1 MNSEIKIRPALFE
14 DLTSIVNIYNQA
26 IRSRRATGNLWE
38 FSVRERIDWFN
49 KHNGDSFPIY
59 VAELNG
65 EVVGYVNLSEY
76 RPGREAMTKIAEVS
90 FFLEDEYKGIGIGSA
105 LLDHV
110 IKDCH
115 RIDKT
120 TLLAFVLDVNIES
133 DKLLKKYGFQEWGRL
148 PGTIYIDDKIHD
160 HIIYGLKVN

>member
-38 FSVRERIDWFN
+38 FSVRERVDWFN
-49 KHNGDSFPIY
+49 KHNRDSFPIY

-65 EVVGYVNLSEY
+65 DVVGYVNLSEY

-90 FFLEDEYKGIGIGSA
+90 FFLEDEFKKLGIGSA

-110 IKDCH
+110 IKDCP
-115 RIDKT
+115 RIGKT
-120 TLLAFVLDVNIES
+120 TLLAFALDVNIES
-133 DKLLKKYGFQEWGRL
+133 EKLLKKYGFEEWGRL
-148 PGTIYIDDKIHD
+148 PGTIYIDDKVHD
-160 HIIYGLKVN
+160 HIIFGLKV

>member
-1 MNSEIKIRPALFE
+1 
-14 DLTSIVNIYNQA
+14 
-26 IRSRRATGNLWE
+26 
-38 FSVRERIDWFN
+38 
-49 KHNGDSFPIY
+49 
-59 VAELNG
+59 
-65 EVVGYVNLSEY
+65 
-76 RPGREAMTKIAEVS
+76 MTKIAEVS

-133 DKLLKKYGFQEWGRL
+133 DNLLKKYGFQEWGRL

>member
-65 EVVGYVNLSEY
+65 EVVGYVNLSE
-76 RPGREAMTKIAEVS
+76 
-90 FFLEDEYKGIGIGSA
+90 
-105 LLDHV
+105 
-110 IKDCH
+110 
-115 RIDKT
+115 
-120 TLLAFVLDVNIES
+120 
-133 DKLLKKYGFQEWGRL
+133 
-148 PGTIYIDDKIHD
+148 
-160 HIIYGLKVN
+160 